1 VTHDELQSLLGAY
14 ALDAVEDDEAR
25 DVERHLREC
34 PRCRAEVANHRETA
48 ALMASVGA
56 EAPAGVWDRISA
68 ALDDDP
74 LPDTAALAPGPGSP
88 RGRRRLPMR
97 VRVAAALGA
106 AVAAAVAVLSV
117 ATVRLDHRV
126 GTLRRT
132 ILASPAAQAATAA
145 LIDPLHRDVRLTS
158 ADGRLAAQVALRLT
172 GEAYLVDTDLPVLDR
187 GRTYQV
193 WGLAGGRVVSLG
205 LLGATPVFAAFR
217 VEDTVTQLMVTSE
230 PAGGVPAPD
239 SPVLIQG
246 LIPVRA

>member
-1 VTHDELQSLLGAY
+1 MTHDELQSLLGAY

-25 DVERHLREC
+25 AVERHLQEC

-68 ALDDDP
+68 ALSDDP
-74 LPDTAALAPGPGSP
+74 QEATALDPLRRRP

-187 GRTYQV
+187 GRTYQM
-193 WGLAGGRVVSLG
+193 WGLAGGRIVSLG

-246 LIPVRA
+246 LIPLRA

>member
-25 DVERHLREC
+25 AVERHLREC

-68 ALDDDP
+68 ALNDDP
-74 LPDTAALAPGPGSP
+74 QEDAPAVAPRRR
-88 RGRRRLPMR
+88 RGRRRSPVR

-126 GTLRRT
+126 GSLRRP
-132 ILASPAAQAATAA
+132 IRASPAAQAATAA

-187 GRTYQV
+187 GRTYQM
-193 WGLAGGRVVSLG
+193 WGLAGGRVVSLA

-246 LIPVRA
+246 LVPVRA